1 MLIPKEDVLL
11 FKTITNP
18 KVNVQLRSISIFLKS
33 SQIKTT
39 TSRLSYELGENG
51 EKKVNGTW
59 DIINKNG
66 QNTGKHGNFNS
77 LRDVNLICHLLL
89 P

>member
-51 EKKVNGTW
+51 EKKSMEPGILLTKMDKTLVNMEILT
-59 DIINKNG
+59 
-66 QNTGKHGNFNS
+66 
-77 LRDVNLICHLLL
+77 V
-89 P
+89 